1 MTVAVFQFNETSP
14 NAASTTVLSVN
25 TVKGSLGV
33 PGVASDVSLYQSIT
47 VSAILVGATGGT
59 LDVWLQNSHDDGTT
73 WFDYAHW
80 PQVAAGAAELD
91 VVWSASQGAQ
101 QTTMT
106 TVGKNLFPLLAANV
120 VIGGPWGGRFR
131 LIMKSGVGTTAGSV
145 VIITIAAQMQPSA
158 YRS

>member
-14 NAASTTVLSVN
+14 NTAGTAISANV
-25 TVKGSLGV
+25 VKGSLGV
-33 PGVASDVSLYQSIT
+33 AGVASDVSLYQSIT
-47 VSAILVGATGGT
+47 VSAILFGASGGT
-59 LDVWLQNSHDDGTT
+59 LDIFLQNSHDDGTT

-80 PQVAAGAAELD
+80 NTIAAGAAELD

-101 QTTMT
+101 QTAIT
-106 TVGKNLFPLLAANV
+106 TVGKNALPLLAAGT

-131 LIMKSGVGTTAGSV
+131 LAMKAGVGTTAGVAV
-145 VIITIAAQMQPSA
+145 VITIAAQMQPSA